1 MDHRLT
7 ILVSSFL
14 RTAGQTRGSPV
25 SQRATEHRNDTP
37 RLPDDNNQQRT
48 PLSTTKTQQHFIRLT
63 CATWKPAFNPRI
75 QRQRCTDQTSSIPD
89 DPLSWQTP
97 ASSLAGTRL
106 PPLPLPTTF
115 TRIPPF
121 NVIAIASIDDTQ
133 ETRCVLCLYLW
144 PMQHRVIYTRLFGKQ
159 KRLPVKSTPLFGT
172 TELDQGEANV
182 CIWQDTN
189 KAKEVPFKKK
199 NIVDWNMEGGK
210 AREKK
215 LKV

>member
-1 MDHRLT
+1 MISPPQETPICSQNVISIIHLGKMDRRLT

-37 RLPDDNNQQRT
+37 RLPDDNNHQRT

-106 PPLPLPTTF
+106 RPLATAHYVHTDSSIQSDCDCEHRRHTRDTLCPLPVPLANAAPG
-115 TRIPPF
+115 
-121 NVIAIASIDDTQ
+121 D
-133 ETRCVLCLYLW
+133 
-144 PMQHRVIYTRLFGKQ
+144 IY
-159 KRLPVKSTPLFGT
+159 
-172 TELDQGEANV
+172 
-182 CIWQDTN
+182 
-189 KAKEVPFKKK
+189 
-199 NIVDWNMEGGK
+199 
-210 AREKK
+210 
-215 LKV
+215 